1 MAPALTNPISSTNL
15 IAYRAIQLQKRPDD
29 LAEAKQR
36 LLKARWESVRQF
48 EEAHKN
54 LIKDLNFSNG
64 ELVLVRNSQRDGDIG
79 SKTKPRYFGP
89 MVIVRRLK
97 GGSYV
102 LAEMDGSWSKL
113 KFAAFRLV
121 PYHARCNDKASRDD
135 CLITLNVM
143 RERRELD
150 GVSWWIVL
158 PTYTLFLFV
167 YVYA

>member
-79 SKTKPRYFGP
+79 SKTKPQYFGP
-89 MVIVRRLK
+89 MVVVRRLK
-97 GGSYV
+97 GGFYV
-102 LAEMDGSWSKL
+102 LAEIDGSWSKL

-121 PYHARCNDKASRDD
+121 PYHARDRRSIPLTR
-135 CLITLNVM
+135 LINKNI
-143 RERRELD
+143 EELINKTHEPD
-150 GVSWWIVL
+150 E
-158 PTYTLFLFV
+158 FLEQV
-167 YVYA
+167 HNNSCRSN